1 MTSEDHQTL
10 VNLLARTLEDQRRVR
25 ITAID
30 IAGTPQHFEEKYGNL
45 PRPRDRNGSI
55 PDLEGIDVNGIRHL
69 GEAET
74 DMEVE
79 NLDTQLQRF
88 SSWEMTDT
96 KTPVPL
102 HVIVP
107 ERIRS
112 QMKSRIHHIGLGD
125 KLNDGRITLWFIK
138 D

>member
-1 MTSEDHQTL
+1 MVTEEHQSL
-10 VNLLARTLEDQRRVR
+10 VNKLARVLEKREGVR

-30 IAGTPQHFEEKYGNL
+30 ISGTPEHFDGKYRNL
-45 PRPRDRNGSI
+45 PRPRDCDGSI
-55 PDLEGIDVNGIRHL
+55 PDLEGLDANNTVHL

-74 DMEVE
+74 YMEAE
-79 NLDTQLQRF
+79 NLDVQLQRF
-88 SSWEMTDT
+88 SSRVMRETNA
-96 KTPVPL
+96 PVPL

-112 QMKSRIHHIGLGD
+112 QMESRIRSLGLGD
-125 KLNDGRITLWFIK
+125 KLDDGRITLWHVK

>member
-1 MTSEDHQTL
+1 MKRNT
-10 VNLLARTLEDQRRVR
+10 
-25 ITAID
+25 
-30 IAGTPQHFEEKYGNL
+30 GTFPS
-45 PRPRDRNGSI
+45 PRDRNGSI

-74 DMEVE
+74 DMEAE

-88 SSWEMTDT
+88 SSWVMTDT
-96 KTPVPL
+96 KTPIPL

-107 ERIRS
+107 QRIGS
-112 QMKSRIHHIGLGD
+112 QMTSRIHHIGLGD
-125 KLNDGRITLWFIK
+125 KLNDEGITVWHVK

>member
-1 MTSEDHQTL
+1 MVTEEHQRL
-10 VNLLARTLEDQRRVR
+10 VNALALVLEDQRRVR

-30 IAGTPQHFEEKYGNL
+30 VAGTPEYFEQKYRNL
-45 PRPRDRNGSI
+45 PKPSDYDGSI
-55 PDLEGIDVNGIRHL
+55 PDLEGMNANNTVHL

-74 DMEVE
+74 YMEAE
-79 NLDTQLQRF
+79 NLDVQLQRF
-88 SSWEMTDT
+88 SSRVMRETNA
-96 KTPVPL
+96 PVPL

-112 QMKSRIHHIGLGD
+112 QMESRIRSLGLDD
-125 KLNDGRITLWFIK
+125 KLNGRRITLWHVK

>member
-1 MTSEDHQTL
+1 MISEEHQRL
-10 VNLLARTLEDQRRVR
+10 VNALALVLEDQRGVR

-30 IAGTPQHFEEKYGNL
+30 IAGTPEHFEQKYRNL
-45 PRPRDRNGSI
+45 PKPSDCDGSI
-55 PDLEGIDVNGIRHL
+55 PDLEGRDANNMVHL

-74 DMEVE
+74 DMEAE
-79 NLDTQLQRF
+79 NLDVQLQRF
-88 SSWEMTDT
+88 SNRVMT
-96 KTPVPL
+96 KTKAPVPL

-112 QMKSRIHHIGLGD
+112 QMESRINSIGLGD
-125 KLNDGRITLWFIK
+125 KPNDRRITVWHVK